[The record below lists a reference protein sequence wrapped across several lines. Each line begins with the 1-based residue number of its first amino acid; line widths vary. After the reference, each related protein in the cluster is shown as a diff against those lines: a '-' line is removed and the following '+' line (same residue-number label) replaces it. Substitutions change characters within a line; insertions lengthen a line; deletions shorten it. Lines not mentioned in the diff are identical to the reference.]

1 MVWKMDFEK
10 FCRENCVERRGTGTL
25 KWDSLQEIFGD
36 GDLLPLWVADM
47 EIQSPSVVREALTE
61 RVKLWKGG
69 G

>member
-1 MVWKMDFEK
+1 MWNAGYRHTEVGFTPGD
-10 FCRENCVERRGTGTL
+10 
-25 KWDSLQEIFGD
+25 FGD

-61 RVKLWKGG
+61 RVKHGVFWLWKGG